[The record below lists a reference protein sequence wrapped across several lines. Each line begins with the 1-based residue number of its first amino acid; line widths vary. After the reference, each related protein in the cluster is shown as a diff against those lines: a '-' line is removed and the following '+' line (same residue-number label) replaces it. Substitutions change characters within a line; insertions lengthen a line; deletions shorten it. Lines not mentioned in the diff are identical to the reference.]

1 MNPKLYN
8 ELEELR
14 VELARSR
21 EIIARLEARI
31 RSLERENA
39 RLRKEL
45 EECAEKNKKIAK
57 VIRRALELSDG
68 KTNKLSYT
76 DLLNILKSDGHKV

>member
-1 MNPKLYN
+1 MNPKLYS

-14 VELARSR
+14 GELAKSR
-21 EIIARLEARI
+21 EIIARLEARV

-45 EECAEKNKKIAK
+45 EECTEKNRKVAR
-57 VIRRALELSDG
+57 VIRRALELSDDNT
-68 KTNKLSYT
+68 KKLSYS
-76 DLLNILKSDGHKV
+76 DLINILKSDGHKL

>member
-14 VELARSR
+14 EELAKSR

-31 RSLERENA
+31 RSLERENT

-45 EECAEKNKKIAK
+45 EECAEKNRKVAR

-68 KTNKLSYT
+68 NTKKLSYS
-76 DLLNILKSDGHKV
+76 DLINILKSDGHKL